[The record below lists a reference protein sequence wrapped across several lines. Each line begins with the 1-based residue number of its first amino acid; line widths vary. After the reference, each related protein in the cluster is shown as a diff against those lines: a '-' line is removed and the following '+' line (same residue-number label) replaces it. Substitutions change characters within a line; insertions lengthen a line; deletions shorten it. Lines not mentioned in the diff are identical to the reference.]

1 MANEY
6 TTKSLTQE
14 TLEKYTKKVLLP
26 EIKDI
31 VDERMQHYTNKILD
45 SNDKVIKE
53 LKPLREEQ
61 EAIDENYKQLDKRVA
76 TLEGK
81 DVENLNNTLE
91 RVNPWPQVVWPYW
104 PALRWPFY
112 IPHLDINPL
121 TNLQSSNNGVSKK
134 GVWKIP
140 CFLGSN

>member
-14 TLEKYTKKVLLP
+14 TLEKYNKKVLLP

-91 RVNPWPQVVWPYW
+91 RVNP
-104 PALRWPFY
+104 
-112 IPHLDINPL
+112 
-121 TNLQSSNNGVSKK
+121 
-134 GVWKIP
+134 
-140 CFLGSN
+140 